1 LPGLIFKRFLSA
13 IPTLLVLVTA
23 AFFLMRAVPGGPFAG
38 ERNLPPQVEQNLL
51 AAYHLDES
59 LGRQYLRYL
68 VNLCKGDLG
77 PSFQYPDYDVAE
89 LIAAGL
95 PYSLQLGG
103 LAFLLA
109 LALGIPAGVV
119 AARRANTWVDASIM
133 GVSLVG
139 ISVPNFVVA
148 PLLVLVF
155 AIYLDWLPA
164 MAVEAGSGMGLR
176 NMVLPVIALALP
188 QIAYIARITRS
199 SMLEVLSAGF
209 ITMARA
215 RGLSSRRVLW
225 GHALR
230 PALLPVVS
238 YVGPAAAALLTGSV
252 VVETIFGIPGIG
264 RYFVQ
269 GAVNRDYTLVMGVVV
284 FYGVLVIAFNLVVD
298 IGYRLIDPRLRRA

>member
-1 LPGLIFKRFLSA
+1 MLRLIFKRLLTA

-38 ERNLPPQVEQNLL
+38 ERNLTPQVEQNLR

-59 LGRQYLRYL
+59 LGMQYLRYL
-68 VNLCKGDLG
+68 GGLLQGDLG
-77 PSFQYPDYDVAE
+77 PSFQYPDYSVAE

-109 LALGIPAGVV
+109 LAVGIPAGVV
-119 AARRANTWVDASIM
+119 AARHANSPTDMGIM
-133 GVSLVG
+133 AFCLVG

-155 AIYLDWLPA
+155 AIHLDWLPA
-164 MAVEAGSGMGLR
+164 MAVEAGRGMGLR

-199 SMLEVLSAGF
+199 SMLDVLGAGY

-215 RGLSSRRVLW
+215 RGLSERRVLW

-230 PALLPVVS
+230 PALLPVAS
-238 YVGPAAAALLTGSV
+238 YLGPAAAALLTGSV
-252 VVETIFGIPGIG
+252 VVEQIFGIPGIG

-284 FYGVLVIAFNLVVD
+284 FYGTLVIGFNMLVD
-298 IGYRLIDPRLRRA
+298 ISYRLIDPRLRRS

>member
-1 LPGLIFKRFLSA
+1 MPGLIFKRLLSA

-68 VNLCKGDLG
+68 GNLLKGDLG
-77 PSFQYPDYDVAE
+77 PSFQYPDYDVAD
-89 LIAAGL
+89 LIASGL

-109 LALGIPAGVV
+109 LALGIPAGVI
-119 AARRANTWVDASIM
+119 AARKANTWADAGIM
-133 GVSLVG
+133 GFSLVG

-199 SMLEVLSAGF
+199 SMLEVLNTGF

-215 RGLSSRRVLW
+215 RGLSPRRVLW

-230 PALLPVVS
+230 PALVPVIS
-238 YVGPAAAALLTGSV
+238 YLGPAAAALLTGSV

-264 RYFVQ
+264 RYFIQ

-298 IGYRLIDPRLRRA
+298 ISYRLIDPRLRRA

>member
-1 LPGLIFKRFLSA
+1 MLRLILKRLLTA

-38 ERNLPPQVEQNLL
+38 ERNLTPQVEQNLR

-59 LGRQYLRYL
+59 LGMQYLRYL
-68 VNLCKGDLG
+68 GGLLRGDLG
-77 PSFQYPDYDVAE
+77 PSFQYPDYSVAE
-89 LIAAGL
+89 LIASGL

-109 LALGIPAGVV
+109 LAVGIPAGVV
-119 AARRANTWVDASIM
+119 AARRANSPTDMGIM
-133 GVSLVG
+133 AFCLVG

-155 AIYLDWLPA
+155 AIHMGWLPA
-164 MAVEAGSGMGLR
+164 MAVEAGQGMGLR

-199 SMLEVLSAGF
+199 SMLDVLGAGY

-215 RGLSSRRVLW
+215 RGLSERRVLW
-225 GHALR
+225 AHALR
-230 PALLPVVS
+230 PALLPVAS
-238 YVGPAAAALLTGSV
+238 YLGPAAAALLTGSV
-252 VVETIFGIPGIG
+252 VVEQIFGIPGIG

-284 FYGVLVIAFNLVVD
+284 FYGTLVIVFNMLVD
-298 IGYRLIDPRLRRA
+298 ISYRLIDPRLRRS

>member
-1 LPGLIFKRFLSA
+1 MPGLIFKRFLSA

-264 RYFVQ
+264 RYFIQ

-284 FYGVLVIAFNLVVD
+284 FYGVLIIAFNLVVD
-298 IGYRLIDPRLRRA
+298 ISYRLIDPRLRRA

>member
-1 LPGLIFKRFLSA
+1 MLRLILKRLLTA

-38 ERNLPPQVEQNLL
+38 ERNLTPQVEQNLR

-59 LGRQYLRYL
+59 LGMQYLRYL
-68 VNLCKGDLG
+68 GGLLQGDLG
-77 PSFQYPDYDVAE
+77 PSFQYPDYSVAE

-109 LALGIPAGVV
+109 LAVGIPAGVL
-119 AARRANTWVDASIM
+119 AARRVNSPTDMGIM
-133 GVSLVG
+133 AFSLVG

-148 PLLVLVF
+148 PLLVLAF
-155 AIYLDWLPA
+155 AIHLDWLPA
-164 MAVEAGSGMGLR
+164 MAVEVGKGMGLR

-199 SMLEVLSAGF
+199 SMLEVLGAGY

-215 RGLSSRRVLW
+215 RGLSERRVLW

-230 PALLPVVS
+230 PALLPVAS
-238 YVGPAAAALLTGSV
+238 YLGPAAAALLTGSV
-252 VVETIFGIPGIG
+252 VVEQIFGIPGIG

-284 FYGVLVIAFNLVVD
+284 FYGALVIVFNMLVD
-298 IGYRLIDPRLRRA
+298 ISYRLIDPRLRRS

>member
-1 LPGLIFKRFLSA
+1 LTGMILKRLLSA

-38 ERNLPPQVEQNLL
+38 ERNLPPKVEANLL

-59 LGRQYLRYL
+59 LGRQYLRY
-68 VNLCKGDLG
+68 VKNLLHGDLG
-77 PSFQYPDYDVAE
+77 PSFQYPDYDVSE

-95 PYSLQLGG
+95 PYSLQLG
-103 LAFLLA
+103 AFAFILA
-109 LALGIPAGVV
+109 LALGIPAGVI
-119 AARRANTWVDASIM
+119 AARRASSWTDAGIM
-133 GVSLVG
+133 GFSLLG

-155 AIYLDWLPA
+155 AIHLDWLPA
-164 MAVEAGSGMGLR
+164 MAVEAGRGMGLQ

-188 QIAYIARITRS
+188 QVAYIARITRS
-199 SMLEVLSAGF
+199 SMLEVLNAGF

-215 RGLSSRRVLW
+215 RGLSPARVLW

-238 YVGPAAAALLTGSV
+238 YLGPAAAALLTGSV

-264 RYFVQ
+264 RYFIQ

-284 FYGVLVIAFNLVVD
+284 FYGALVIAFNLVVD
-298 IGYRLIDPRLRRA
+298 VSYRLIDPRLRQA

>member
-1 LPGLIFKRFLSA
+1 MAGLIFKRFLSA

-59 LGRQYLRYL
+59 LGQQYLRYL
-68 VNLCKGDLG
+68 GNLCKGDLG

-89 LIAAGL
+89 LIASGL

-109 LALGIPAGVV
+109 LALGIPAGVM
-119 AARRANTWVDASIM
+119 AARRANTWVDAGIM
-133 GVSLVG
+133 GISLVG

-164 MAVEAGSGMGLR
+164 MAVEAGSGMALR

-209 ITMARA
+209 VTMARA

-238 YVGPAAAALLTGSV
+238 YLGPAAAALLTGSV

-284 FYGVLVIAFNLVVD
+284 FYGALVIAFNLVVD

>member
-1 LPGLIFKRFLSA
+1 LLRLILKRLLTA

-38 ERNLPPQVEQNLL
+38 ERNLTPQVEQNLR

-59 LGRQYLRYL
+59 LGMQYLRYL
-68 VNLCKGDLG
+68 GGLLQGDLG
-77 PSFQYPDYDVAE
+77 PSFQYPDYSVAE

-95 PYSLQLGG
+95 PYSLQV
-103 LAFLLA
+103 
-109 LALGIPAGVV
+109 GIPAGVV
-119 AARRANTWVDASIM
+119 AARRVNSPADMGIM
-133 GVSLVG
+133 AFCLIG

-155 AIYLDWLPA
+155 AIHLDWLPA
-164 MAVEAGSGMGLR
+164 MAVEAGRGMGLR

-199 SMLEVLSAGF
+199 SMLDVLATGY

-215 RGLSSRRVLW
+215 RGLSERRVLW

-230 PALLPVVS
+230 PALLPVAS
-238 YVGPAAAALLTGSV
+238 YLGPAAAALLTGSV
-252 VVETIFGIPGIG
+252 VVEQIFGIPGIG

-284 FYGVLVIAFNLVVD
+284 FYGTLVIGFNMLVD
-298 IGYRLIDPRLRRA
+298 ISYRLIDPRLRRS

>member
-13 IPTLLVLVTA
+13 VPTLLVLVTA

>member
-1 LPGLIFKRFLSA
+1 MPGLIFKRFLSA

>member
-1 LPGLIFKRFLSA
+1 LPGLVFKRFLSA

-68 VNLCKGDLG
+68 GGLFHGDLG

-119 AARRANTWVDASIM
+119 AARRANTWVDAGIM

-199 SMLEVLSAGF
+199 SMLEVLNAGY

-215 RGLSSRRVLW
+215 RGLSPRRVLW

-264 RYFVQ
+264 RYFIQ

-284 FYGVLVIAFNLVVD
+284 FYGVLIIAFNLVVD
-298 IGYRLIDPRLRRA
+298 ISYRLIDPRLRRA

>member
-1 LPGLIFKRFLSA
+1 MLRLILKRLLTA

-38 ERNLPPQVEQNLL
+38 ERNLTPQVEENLR

-59 LGRQYLRYL
+59 LGMQYLRYL
-68 VNLCKGDLG
+68 GGLLRGDLG
-77 PSFQYPDYDVAE
+77 PSFQYPDYSVAE

-109 LALGIPAGVV
+109 LAVGIPAGVV
-119 AARRANTWVDASIM
+119 AARRANSPTDMGIM
-133 GVSLVG
+133 AFCLVG

-155 AIYLDWLPA
+155 AIHLDWLPA
-164 MAVEAGSGMGLR
+164 MAVEAGQGMGLR

-199 SMLEVLSAGF
+199 SMLDVLGAGY

-215 RGLSSRRVLW
+215 RGLSERRVLW

-230 PALLPVVS
+230 PALLPVAS
-238 YVGPAAAALLTGSV
+238 YLGPAAAALLTGSV
-252 VVETIFGIPGIG
+252 VVEQIFGIPGIG

-284 FYGVLVIAFNLVVD
+284 FYGTLVIGFNMLVD
-298 IGYRLIDPRLRRA
+298 ISYRLIDPRLRRS